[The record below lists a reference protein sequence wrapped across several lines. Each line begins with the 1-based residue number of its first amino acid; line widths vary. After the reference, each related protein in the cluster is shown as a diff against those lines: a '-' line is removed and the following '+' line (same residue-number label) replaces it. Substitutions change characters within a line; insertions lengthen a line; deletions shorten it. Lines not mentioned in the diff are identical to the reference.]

1 MISFFLVLK
10 LKLVELSIK
19 KPEKQE
25 AQVVLLSETEQVTL
39 NVFGSTCHHLSPE
52 RPGLDD
58 YIMRIFQLSNDV
70 IVGFLLVARWP
81 IEVRGLWFSS

>member
-1 MISFFLVLK
+1 MDSSSILFFLTEYLIPVISLFLVLK
-10 LKLVELSIK
+10 LKLVELSIN

-39 NVFGSTCHHLSPE
+39 NVFGSTCHHLSTE

-58 YIMRIFQLSNDV
+58 YIRRIFQLSNV
-70 IVGFLLVARWP
+70 IVGFCL
-81 IEVRGLWFSS
+81 